1 MYAPFG
7 VAGFLVKNGVDLDVV
22 LAGGNGIRAEDPNMP
37 KHMPE
42 KMECAS
48 MDSVAI
54 CGLHTSLEWL
64 KSVDPWRIESELMEY
79 LLQRLAE
86 VKDLT
91 VYKAPG
97 GARQAGVVSVNL
109 EGFRANEVAAILDK
123 ENDIAVR
130 AGHHCAG
137 LIHNYL
143 KNKEY
148 DGTIRISLGVFNT
161 KEDIDAL
168 IEGLKGIDREA
179 LKGID
184 ADILRGNC

>member
-7 VAGFLVKNGVDLDVV
+7 VAGFLIKNGVDLELL
-22 LAGGNGIRAEDPNMP
+22 LAGGNGIKSEDLNMP
-37 KHMPE
+37 KFMPE

-64 KSVDPWRIESELMEY
+64 KTVDPWKIESELMDY
-79 LLQRLAE
+79 LLQRLPE
-86 VKDLT
+86 VDQLT
-91 VYKAPG
+91 IYKAPP
-97 GARQAGVVSVNL
+97 GAQQAGVISINIKD
-109 EGFRANEVAAILDK
+109 FRANEVAAILDK
-123 ENDIAVR
+123 NDDIAVR

-137 LIHNYL
+137 LIHKYL

-168 IEGLKGIDREA
+168 IDGLKGIDREA

-184 ADILRGNC
+184 AGILRGNC